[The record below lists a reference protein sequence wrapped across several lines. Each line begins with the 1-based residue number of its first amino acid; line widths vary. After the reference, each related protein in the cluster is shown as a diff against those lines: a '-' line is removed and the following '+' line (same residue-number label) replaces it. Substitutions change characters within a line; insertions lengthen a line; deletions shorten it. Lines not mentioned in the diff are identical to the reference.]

1 MSLKA
6 ENIEIIEKEITN
18 LGYLLPKEFL
28 GIVENT
34 SKDLNLKI
42 VKTKINWATYQK
54 RKNGD
59 VLCYT
64 HIFSTVNT
72 NKKPTKP
79 AVWMLPTSPLPEYVY
94 LTFKYDF
101 DFTFNIKTKEIK
113 HLKVFYHHHN
123 HQVVPSER
131 LQINIIDND
140 IKNLLVS
147 YIKNS
152 ISNIEV
158 N

>member
-1 MSLKA
+1 MLNP

-28 GIVENT
+28 DIVENI
-34 SKDLNLKI
+34 SNDLNLKT
-42 VKTKINWATYQK
+42 VKTNINWATYQK

-59 VLCYT
+59 ILCYT

-72 NKKPTKP
+72 NKKPIKP

-101 DFTFNIKTKEIK
+101 DFTFNTKTKEIK
-113 HLKVFYHHHN
+113 HLKVFYSHHN

-131 LQINIIDND
+131 LQINIVDND
-140 IKNLLVS
+140 IENLLVS
-147 YIKNS
+147 YIKDS
-152 ISNIEV
+152 ILNIEEE
-158 N
+158 

>member
-1 MSLKA
+1 LKRR
-6 ENIEIIEKEITN
+6 
-18 LGYLLPKEFL
+18 LLTLDIYSPKEFL
-28 GIVENT
+28 DIVENT

-59 VLCYT
+59 ILCYT

-72 NKKPTKP
+72 NKKPIKP

-101 DFTFNIKTKEIK
+101 DFTFNTKTKEIK
-113 HLKVFYHHHN
+113 HLKVFYSHHN

-131 LQINIIDND
+131 LQINIVDND
-140 IKNLLVS
+140 IENLLVS
-147 YIKNS
+147 YIKDS
-152 ISNIEV
+152 ILNIEEE
-158 N
+158 